1 MSEGTRLKKLIIQ
14 VVNNQLRANNPP
26 ETKETLDRLISEGYS
41 KEEAKELIAS
51 VVATHIYTILKEQTM
66 FNEALYVRQLKQLP
80 ELPDDEDE

>member
-26 ETKETLDRLISEGYS
+26 ETKETLNRLISEGYS

-51 VVATHIYTILKEQTM
+51 VVAAHIYTILKEQTM

>member
-51 VVATHIYTILKEQTM
+51 VVATHIYTIMKEQTM
-66 FNEALYVRQLKQLP
+66 FDEVIYVEQLKRLP
-80 ELPDDEDE
+80 ELPYDEDK